1 MFGGSRGYGG
11 TMDEDE
17 YKYKP
22 SWPEECDFE
31 LVKEKL
37 NEAFGQKQFLLYFQT
52 CVSAR
57 PRLANESLE
66 LYAADISRLVAEAF
80 PDYDAAAQNGEKFR
94 RFLAGLDPGLRAKC
108 HEQGAADLEEALVV
122 AGRCERARLVLGV
135 GTQTGPYSQPAPATV
150 ASLSSAEE
158 SGLGAEN
165 TAGKLLSAV
174 EHLSARMDKLQ
185 MDMVNLREQRDDYG
199 PRGNQR
205 FSCTCDCGGVGC
217 RATRDHR
224 GGYGGGG
231 RSPQNGRRNSGE
243 WRSQTGPDRAA
254 VSDSPSPRR
263 GGRGFQRGRFFEGQ
277 EQRRGVRFL
286 SPARRSPSPSSLGT
300 NQGNFHH
307 SLLRLRDVDIP
318 LLHANDLIP
327 RCCNITMSADVTI
340 PPYSEMVVPVHVV
353 APRPTKSHID
363 SYVGY
368 LEPENRDHTE
378 LVVARTVAPVKDGL
392 TVARLLNPTDHE
404 LKMHSGSHLG
414 VLYHVDE
421 SDIFEPTD
429 CIDSDQLTTLP
440 DLADCSL
447 TDDQRQ
453 QLSALLEKHRGV
465 FRTGGG
471 FTQASGMIKHHIHT
485 GDTPPVR
492 RRAYRTS
499 PDKRREMDRQVQQL
513 LADGI
518 IEESCSPWS
527 SPVVLVRKK
536 DNSWRFCVD
545 YRGLNAITIKDS
557 HPLPRVDDT
566 LDALAGATWFSTLDF
581 SDGYWQVEVA
591 EEDREKTAFTTGHGL
606 YQFRSMPMGLTNAPA
621 TFQRFMELVLKG
633 LPWQI
638 CMVYLDDILIY
649 SRSFSEH
656 IEALEEVFTRIGAAG
671 LRLKAKKCQLARD
684 HVVFLGHVLSA
695 EGLQPDPR
703 NTCKVRDWPVPTS
716 ATEVRA
722 FLGLCSYYRRF
733 VRDFARHASPLV
745 SLTGKN
751 VPFSWTAECQEAF
764 EFLRHALCAEPV
776 MCHPDFTQPFV
787 LYTDASQVAV
797 GSVLT
802 QSVDGLEKV
811 VAYASHALSAT
822 ERKWSTYDRELWA
835 IVWSVR
841 NFRHYLGLQPFTI
854 VTDHKPL
861 LGLRRLPIDNDRTGR
876 RSRWALELDPY
887 DWVIVHKSGV
897 KHTNADSLSRCPVA
911 PVITACSGAQTVDV
925 VDSTS
930 VCSIDT
936 PLGNPRRQ

>member
-22 SWPEECDFE
+22 SWPEEVCNVKVDLPPPFCGDGRKLFATWIKQFEAAVRAQIRGATGRSYVATLAAVLPTRLDGAAFLLWDSLPSSVQCDFE

-108 HEQGAADLEEALVV
+108 HEQGATDLEEALVV
-122 AGRCERARLVLGV
+122 AGRCERARLALGV
-135 GTQTGPYSQPAPATV
+135 ETQTGPYSQPAPATV

-158 SGLGAEN
+158 SGLGAES

-174 EHLSARMDKLQ
+174 ERLSARMDKLQ

-199 PRGNQR
+199 PRVNQR
-205 FSCTCDCGGVGC
+205 FPCTCDCGGVGC

-231 RSPQNGRRNSGE
+231 RSPQNGRRSSGE
-243 WRSQTGPDRAA
+243 WLSQTGPDRAA

-263 GGRGFQRGRFFEGQ
+263 GGRGSQRGRFFEGQ
-277 EQRRGVRFL
+277 EQRRGVRFFFTSSTVTL
-286 SPARRSPSPSSLGT
+286 SFPTWTEPGKLPVTGGEARPSVLPSQGHAGHSSAGVDASVTDCCAVGESKCTSYIRGSIEGVDVAILIDSGSNVSLINEEFKMSVPALRKRVLSSDYVLAHTVNGQLLDTLGSMT
-300 NQGNFHH
+300 VSMCLGGKYVEQKVHVVRGANQKVLLGFDFLTEFHAVLDVSH

-353 APRPTKSHID
+353 APRPTKSHIN

-453 QLSALLEKHRGV
+453 QLSALLEKHR
-465 FRTGGG
+465 
-471 FTQASGMIKHHIHT
+471 
-485 GDTPPVR
+485 
-492 RRAYRTS
+492 
-499 PDKRREMDRQVQQL
+499 
-513 LADGI
+513 
-518 IEESCSPWS
+518 
-527 SPVVLVRKK
+527 
-536 DNSWRFCVD
+536 
-545 YRGLNAITIKDS
+545 
-557 HPLPRVDDT
+557 
-566 LDALAGATWFSTLDF
+566 
-581 SDGYWQVEVA
+581 
-591 EEDREKTAFTTGHGL
+591 EDE
-606 YQFRSMPMGLTNAPA
+606 LT
-621 TFQRFMELVLKG
+621 G
-633 LPWQI
+633 LPQT
-638 CMVYLDDILIY
+638 
-649 SRSFSEH
+649 SE
-656 IEALEEVFTRIGAAG
+656 
-671 LRLKAKKCQLARD
+671 
-684 HVVFLGHVLSA
+684 
-695 EGLQPDPR
+695 
-703 NTCKVRDWPVPTS
+703 
-716 ATEVRA
+716 
-722 FLGLCSYYRRF
+722 
-733 VRDFARHASPLV
+733 
-745 SLTGKN
+745 GK
-751 VPFSWTAECQEAF
+751 W
-764 EFLRHALCAEPV
+764 
-776 MCHPDFTQPFV
+776 
-787 LYTDASQVAV
+787 
-797 GSVLT
+797 
-802 QSVDGLEKV
+802 
-811 VAYASHALSAT
+811 
-822 ERKWSTYDRELWA
+822 
-835 IVWSVR
+835 
-841 NFRHYLGLQPFTI
+841 
-854 VTDHKPL
+854 
-861 LGLRRLPIDNDRTGR
+861 TGR
-876 RSRWALELDPY
+876 YS
-887 DWVIVHKSGV
+887 S
-897 KHTNADSLSRCPVA
+897 S
-911 PVITACSGAQTVDV
+911 
-925 VDSTS
+925 
-930 VCSIDT
+930 
-936 PLGNPRRQ
+936 